1 MYTLKKRVF
10 AIILVLISLL
20 FVGCKNN
27 KVEGFVGAY
36 VKFIDVGQGDCI
48 LINLPD
54 DKKVMI
60 DTGNGTKQS
69 DNAIKESLS
78 NLNVKTIDYLILTHP
93 DQDHVGGAKMIA
105 EDYKVVNAFVPY
117 ITQMMLPNFL
127 SYSEVYN
134 TMEEKGVKNQTSVI
148 GTHLKGD
155 GYFLA
160 FLTPYAFAQQGSS
173 YEDLNKEDATDKQ
186 INDSSPILYLEIYGK
201 RFIFTGD
208 AGVSQE
214 KIVLENFNA
223 GFYQIVFNRQ
233 IDIRN
238 VDFLKVAHH
247 GSSDC
252 SSSEFLN
259 MLRPYGAVISVGGNN
274 YYGHPDT
281 ELLTRL
287 INCNDGINIYRT
299 DTCGSIAVRVEDNG
313 QMTVITE
320 AD

>member
-10 AIILVLISLL
+10 AIILVLISLS
-20 FVGCKNN
+20 FIGCKNN
-27 KVEGFVGAY
+27 KVEGFVGSY

-54 DKKVMI
+54 DKKIMI
-60 DTGNGTKQS
+60 DTGNGTNQS

-93 DQDHVGGAKMIA
+93 DQDHVGGAKTII
-105 EDYKVVNAFVPY
+105 EDYNVISAFVPHVMQA
-117 ITQMMLPNFL
+117 IQPNFL
-127 SYSEVYN
+127 CYSEVYN
-134 TMEEKGVKNQTSVI
+134 AMGKKGIKTQTSAI
-148 GTHLKGD
+148 GTYLEGD

-160 FLTPYAFAQQGSS
+160 FLTPYPFGQQGSS
-173 YEDLNKEDATDKQ
+173 YNGLNKQDATDKQ
-186 INDSSPILYLEIYGK
+186 INDSSPILFLEMHGK
-201 RFIFTGD
+201 RFVFTGD
-208 AGVSQE
+208 AGTSQE
-214 KIVLENFNA
+214 NIVLENFDT
-223 GFYQIVFNRQ
+223 GFYQIVFDRQ
-233 IDIRN
+233 INIRN

-252 SSSEFLN
+252 TSNEFVNL
-259 MLRPYGAVISVGGNN
+259 LRPYSAVISVGGNN

-287 INCNDGINIYRT
+287 VNYNEAVKIYRT
-299 DTCGSIAVRVEDNG
+299 DTCGSITVRVEDNG